1 MKRNIDYDIHNFIH
15 SEALFIHSIDLDR
28 QTDKASK
35 RVNTFENFRHVFLI
49 IAFIYYH
56 ISPTN
61 IVFNLRIVFHQAKF
75 R

>member
-15 SEALFIHSIDLDR
+15 SEALFIHSIDLDK

-35 RVNTFENFRHVFLI
+35 RVNFRHVFLI
-49 IAFIYYH
+49 VTFIHYH

-61 IVFNLRIVFHQAKF
+61 IVYNLKIVFHLAKF